1 MSIRIGIQ
9 SILLIMNEKRLNSI
23 DIAKGIGIILV
34 VIGHTN
40 TPFGIGKVIYQFHM
54 PLFFILSGFF
64 YKDDYIKTPLV
75 FLLGSLK
82 RLYGPFV
89 INGLRLFFIGLLLSY
104 LILGTTGFSFLGG
117 LKYILLI
124 ISGLNSPQFGG
135 GAFWFLRALF
145 ILRFLYLFL
154 NLIINKI
161 ENNSL
166 KNFIIFVSVFVFLII
181 GYKTQFPYTISSTFI
196 ALFFYY
202 VGNLYAKN
210 QKYIK
215 MNVFLLIPAIAVVIC
230 SSFINKVDLAYNT
243 YTYFSL
249 FLLTSICGSYTILFV
264 SEKIKQNYILEYIGQ
279 KSLSIMIFH
288 FLSFVTIN
296 LVIVFLYDLPIDR
309 ILDYPTIK
317 EYRWWWLLYSVVG
330 VIIPLFI
337 DKIILGIEKMLPH
350 YLIITFWFE
359 KLNTK
364 KK

>member
-1 MSIRIGIQ
+1 
-9 SILLIMNEKRLNSI
+9 MNEKRLNSI

-34 VIGHTN
+34 VVGHTS
-40 TPFGIGKVIYQFHM
+40 TPLGISKIIYQFHM
-54 PLFFILSGFF
+54 PFFFILSGFF
-64 YKDDYIKTPLV
+64 YKDNYFKAPLV

-82 RLYGPFV
+82 RLYVPFV

-104 LILGTTGFSFLGG
+104 LILGFTGFSILGG

-124 ISGLNSPQFGG
+124 ILGLNSPQFGG

-145 ILRFLYLFL
+145 IVRFLYFFIILFS
-154 NLIINKI
+154 NKI
-161 ENNSL
+161 ENSSL
-166 KNFIIFVSVFVFLII
+166 KNFIIFVYVFVFLII
-181 GYKTQFPYTISSTFI
+181 GYRTQFPYTISSTFI

-215 MNVFLLIPAIAVVIC
+215 MNVFLLIPAIAIVIC
-230 SSFINKVDLAYNT
+230 SSYINTVDLAYNT

-264 SEKIKQNYILEYIGQ
+264 SEKIKQNYILEYVGK

-288 FLSFVTIN
+288 FFSFVTIN
-296 LVIVFLYDLPIDR
+296 LVIVSLYDLPIDR

-337 DKIILGIEKMLPH
+337 DKIIVGIERKLPP
-350 YLIITFWFE
+350 YFMITFWLE

-364 KK
+364 KNKSFLCLYLL